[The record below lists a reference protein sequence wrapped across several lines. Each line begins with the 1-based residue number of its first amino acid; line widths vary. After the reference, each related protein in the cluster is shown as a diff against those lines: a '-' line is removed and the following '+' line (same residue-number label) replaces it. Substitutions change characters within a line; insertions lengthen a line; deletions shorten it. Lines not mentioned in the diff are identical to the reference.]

1 MKLEKMDDFFAA
13 RIDGYDEHM
22 KSNIEGASGFYTFT
36 AELLPQETK
45 SRILDLGC
53 GTGLELEAYFA
64 MNPSAEVTGIDLS
77 EAMLDALKAK
87 FPGKHLTLIHGS
99 YFDVPLGDRIYDA
112 AVSVESLHHFSAEMK
127 MSLYKKLYASLKDH
141 GIFVLTDYFAE
152 SEEREK
158 EYSEE
163 LARIKREQGLS
174 GDTFY
179 HYDTPLLVDHEMDIL
194 RRAGFSDVRIMKKW
208 GESTCTVLSVLKKGG
223 AVSGTV
229 FPEGHFRYSG
239 LFGFST

>member
-1 MKLEKMDDFFAA
+1 MNRLERMEDFFAA
-13 RIDGYDEHM
+13 RVKDYDDHM
-22 KSNIEGASGFYTFT
+22 RTNIEGSSEFYAYTAS
-36 AELLPQETK
+36 LLPKEPNSK
-45 SRILDLGC
+45 VLDLGC
-53 GTGLELEAYFA
+53 GTGLELEEYYKL
-64 MNPSAEVTGIDLS
+64 NPYTETTGIDLS
-77 EAMLDALKAK
+77 EDMLNALKAK

-127 MSLYKKLYASLKDH
+127 MPLYKKLYASLKDH

-163 LARIKREQGLS
+163 LARIKREQELS

-208 GESTCTVLSVLKKGG
+208 GESTCTVLSVKQ
-223 AVSGTV
+223 
-229 FPEGHFRYSG
+229 H
-239 LFGFST
+239 

>member
-1 MKLEKMDDFFAA
+1 MNRLERMEDFFAA
-13 RIDGYDEHM
+13 RVKDYDDHM
-22 KSNIEGASGFYTFT
+22 RTNIEGSLEFYAYTAS
-36 AELLPQETK
+36 LLPKEPNSK
-45 SRILDLGC
+45 VLDLGC
-53 GTGLELEAYFA
+53 GTGLELEEYYKL
-64 MNPSAEVTGIDLS
+64 NPYTETTGIDLS
-77 EAMLDALKAK
+77 EDMLNALKAK

-127 MSLYKKLYASLKDH
+127 MPLYKKLYASLKDH

-163 LARIKREQGLS
+163 LARIKREQELS

-208 GESTCTVLSVLKKGG
+208 GESTCTVLSVKQ
-223 AVSGTV
+223 
-229 FPEGHFRYSG
+229 H
-239 LFGFST
+239 

>member
-1 MKLEKMDDFFAA
+1 MNRLERMEDFFAA
-13 RIDGYDEHM
+13 RVKDYDDHM
-22 KSNIEGASGFYTFT
+22 RTNIEGSSEFYAYTAS
-36 AELLPQETK
+36 LLPKEPNSK
-45 SRILDLGC
+45 VLDLGC
-53 GTGLELEAYFA
+53 GTGLELEEYYKL
-64 MNPSAEVTGIDLS
+64 NPYTETTGIDLS
-77 EAMLDALKAK
+77 EDMLNALKAK

-127 MSLYKKLYASLKDH
+127 MPLYKKLYASLKDH

-163 LARIKREQGLS
+163 LARLKREQGLS
-174 GDTFY
+174 GDNFY

-208 GESTCTVLSVLKKGG
+208 GESTCTVLSVKQ
-223 AVSGTV
+223 
-229 FPEGHFRYSG
+229 H
-239 LFGFST
+239 

>member
-1 MKLEKMDDFFAA
+1 MNRLERMEDFFAA
-13 RIDGYDEHM
+13 RVKDYDDHM
-22 KSNIEGASGFYTFT
+22 RTNIEGSLEFYAYTAS
-36 AELLPQETK
+36 LLPKEPNSK
-45 SRILDLGC
+45 VLDLGC
-53 GTGLELEAYFA
+53 GTGLELEEYYKL
-64 MNPSAEVTGIDLS
+64 NPYTETTGIDLS
-77 EAMLDALKAK
+77 EDMLNALKAK

-163 LARIKREQGLS
+163 LARLKREQGLS
-174 GDTFY
+174 GDNFY

-208 GESTCTVLSVLKKGG
+208 GESTCTVLSAKQ
-223 AVSGTV
+223 
-229 FPEGHFRYSG
+229 H
-239 LFGFST
+239 